1 MTTAGASDLDNIARE
16 YLGKLLERHR
26 LGASENDIRSAC
38 RDFLLHTGIAA
49 DEREIVTETRPAP
62 DSRRKVD
69 LYLRNTY
76 IEFKRSIMAGGVID
90 PEAIAQ
96 LDGYL
101 LENAQAGNGIQNGI
115 LTDGRHYLKRTVG
128 DHRRALN
135 PQAGH
140 RSFDRPEQ
148 GLRLYEYLHEI
159 IDTDAADLSPGPEN
173 LIAHFGQESA
183 VFQTATALLA
193 EAHRQNRDRP
203 TIAVKRKLWRELLQ
217 VAIGQNSVDDSESH
231 DWLYVRHTYL
241 TALVGLIVQAHFQI
255 DIARYAASDP
265 ANLLNGEI
273 LRQHTGLKGVTE
285 SDLFAWPLETGAPA
299 YLGVIANAVAKFN
312 WQHNSD
318 DLAATL
324 YQNAIAAD
332 ERKRMGEY
340 YTPQWLARAITS
352 ELITDP
358 INAKALDPACGSG
371 TFIAAAV
378 RHIIAHTPHLTP
390 AEQLAKLQRNITG
403 IDLHP
408 VAVQL
413 AKATWVIAAQ
423 DVIRKARQPGDTIA
437 APIHL
442 GDSMQLR
449 YDNSGLD
456 AQGYITLDTR
466 ETLTGQTGPV
476 EFRIPLTLARQ
487 TDKFDN
493 LMMAIAE
500 AIENG
505 DDTARILDRYSVTA
519 PAECQPIEAT
529 IANMTALHQINRNHV
544 WTYYLRNMTRPMV
557 IAADKVDAII
567 GNPPWLAYNQSADI
581 IREELRQL
589 SENRYQIW
597 AGGKNSP
604 HQDVAT
610 LFYCR
615 VVELYLKERGKIGM
629 VMPHSVLRTEHHL
642 KFRSGYYE
650 TKRRPRSR
658 AAKQGMSL
666 DFTVIAPWDLEKLQ
680 PNDFFPIASS
690 VVFARLPGYRGDAK
704 LHETFAKPLSPG
716 QVEIWSGPTD
726 TPQVRRTV
734 APLLHDDGEFKS
746 AYAAYTSQGPTITD
760 RRLFF
765 VSVSPNENWF
775 APPDT
780 YVTYPR
786 IGTLDKKDYS
796 VDELNGQIVSG
807 DNLFSVY
814 LGESVAPYVTLPPLT
829 AALPASRATM
839 TIPLDHSNCPGWA
852 DEKEFVRHT
861 GCEVDAQELDPNM
874 RARWEKMERLWEA
887 NRGKNDKK
895 SLTQRLNYQ
904 NILADQL
911 EYLAPT
917 FNPIDYADPANPVD
931 HTTVIDAASGSDTI
945 TAIPATN
952 AIDAASAID
961 APTVIPA
968 KAGIQTLHEAD
979 QVNPVWRPIRIAYT
993 TSGRPT
999 AALITDGKAII
1010 DTKLYQVTCR
1020 NLDEAYYLLAIINSV
1035 TLEQAVEDFRPKGQ
1049 FGARDLHKHLWKL
1062 PIPEYDADDESHV
1075 QLSRLGRC
1083 AAQLA
1088 QYQLESLAA
1097 RSGANRITADRVRAD
1112 LRNHWQPESQIAAR
1126 IETAVAQL
1134 LTPPQPPRRRL
1145 DTPAA
1150 AV

>member
-1 MTTAGASDLDNIARE
+1 MDEGKAMTTDGAAELDTIARE

-38 RDFLLHTGIAA
+38 RDFLRQTGIAG

-62 DSRRKVD
+62 DSRHKVD

-101 LENAQAGNGIQNGI
+101 LESAQAGLGIQNGI

-128 DHRRALN
+128 DHRRAVN
-135 PQAGH
+135 PQAAL
-140 RSFDRPEQ
+140 RIFDRPEQ
-148 GLRLYEYLHEI
+148 GLRLYEYLYEI
-159 IDTDAADLSPGPEN
+159 IDTNAAGLAPSPEN
-173 LIAHFGQESA
+173 LIAHFGQDSA
-183 VFQTATALLA
+183 VFRTATALLA

-255 DIARYAASDP
+255 DIARYAAADP

-285 SDLFAWPLETGAPA
+285 SDLFAWPLETGAPS
-299 YLGVIANAVAKFN
+299 YLGVIAQAVAKFN
-312 WQHNSD
+312 WEHNSD

-340 YTPQWLARAITS
+340 YTPQWLARAITN

-358 INAKALDPACGSG
+358 ADDKVLDPACGSG

-378 RHIIAHTPHLTP
+378 RHIIANTQLLTP

-466 ETLTGQTGPV
+466 ETLTGQSGPV

-493 LMMAIAE
+493 LMMAIAD

-519 PAECQPIEAT
+519 PAERQPLEAT

-581 IREELRQL
+581 IREELKQL

-597 AGGKNSP
+597 AGGKYAST
-604 HQDVAT
+604 QDVAA

-615 VVELYLKERGKIGM
+615 MVELYLKARGKIGM
-629 VMPHSVLRTEHHL
+629 VMPHSVLRTGQHL
-642 KFRSGYYE
+642 KFRGGYYE
-650 TKRRPRSR
+650 TKRRRGSR
-658 AAKQGMSL
+658 AAKQAISL
-666 DFTVIAPWDLEKLQ
+666 DFTVKAPWDLDNLD
-680 PNDFFPIASS
+680 PNDFFPIAGS
-690 VVFARLPGYRGDAK
+690 VIFAQSTGRRGDAEWHK
-704 LHETFAKPLSPG
+704 TAAKPLAPG
-716 QVEIWSGPTD
+716 RVEIWSGPTD
-726 TPQVRRTV
+726 TPQVQRPV
-734 APLLHDDGEFKS
+734 APLFHDSGAFHS
-746 AYAAYTSQGPTITD
+746 PYADRASEGPSIRD

-765 VSVSPNENWF
+765 VSVSPNENRF

-780 YVTYPR
+780 YVTHPR
-786 IGTLDKKDYS
+786 IGAFDKKTYS
-796 VDELNGQIVSG
+796 VEELNGQIVSG
-807 DNLFSVY
+807 DNLFRVY
-814 LGESVAPYVTLPPLT
+814 LGESLAPYVTLPPLT
-829 AALPASRATM
+829 AVLPASRATM
-839 TIPLDHSNCPGWA
+839 EIPLDHTNCPSRVY
-852 DEKEFVRHT
+852 DEELVRHIA
-861 GCEVDAQELDPNM
+861 CEVDAQELDPNM

-887 NRGKNDKK
+887 NRGKTDTK
-895 SLTQRLNYQ
+895 SLTQNLNWL
-904 NILADQL
+904 NKLARQL
-911 EYLAPT
+911 EYLRQLTIPMGL
-917 FNPIDYADPANPVD
+917 ADPDDYLNDATD
-931 HTTVIDAASGSDTI
+931 FDIAADFDAAEVIPT
-945 TAIPATN
+945 TNAIPATN
-952 AIDAASAID
+952 VIPTNAI
-961 APTVIPA
+961 PVHTVIPA
-968 KAGIQTLHEAD
+968 KAGIQTLDA
-979 QVNPVWRPIRIAYT
+979 VYNPNAVARPIRIAYT

-999 AALITDGKAII
+999 AALIGDNRAIV
-1010 DTKLYQVTCR
+1010 DETLYEVTCR
-1020 NLDEAYYLLAIINSV
+1020 DFDEAYYLLAIINSD
-1035 TLEQAVEDFRPKGQ
+1035 TLAKAAKPFCSTNWAKEIRS
-1049 FGARDLHKHLWKL
+1049 LHKHLWKL
-1062 PIPEYDADDESHV
+1062 PIPEYDAANESHV
-1075 QLSRLGRC
+1075 QLSRLGRR

-1097 RSGANRITADRVRAD
+1097 RIGANRLTADRVRAD
-1112 LRNHWQPESQIAAR
+1112 LRNHWQPESRIAAQ
-1126 IETAVAQL
+1126 IETAVARL
-1134 LTPPQPPRRRL
+1134 LTPP
-1145 DTPAA
+1145 
-1150 AV
+1150 

>member
-1 MTTAGASDLDNIARE
+1 MDSGKAMTTAGASGLDTIARE

-38 RDFLLHTGIAA
+38 RDFLRQTGIAG

-62 DSRRKVD
+62 DSRHKVD

-101 LENAQAGNGIQNGI
+101 LESAQAGLGIQNGI

-128 DHRRALN
+128 DHRRAVN

-140 RSFDRPEQ
+140 RIFDRPEQ
-148 GLRLYEYLHEI
+148 GLRLYEYLREI
-159 IDTDAADLSPGPEN
+159 IDTDAAGLAPSPEN

-183 VFQTATALLA
+183 VFRTATALLA

-241 TALVGLIVQAHFQI
+241 TALVGLMVQAHFQI
-255 DIARYAASDP
+255 DIARYAAADP

-299 YLGVIANAVAKFN
+299 YLGVIAQTVAKFN
-312 WQHNSD
+312 WEHNSD

-340 YTPQWLARAITS
+340 YTPQWLARTITN

-358 INAKALDPACGSG
+358 ADDKVLDPACGSG

-378 RHIIAHTPHLTP
+378 RHIIANTPQLTP

-466 ETLTGQTGPV
+466 ETLAGQSGPV

-493 LMMAIAE
+493 LMMEISD

-519 PAECQPIEAT
+519 PAERQPLEAT

-567 GNPPWLAYNQSADI
+567 GNPPWLTYSQSADI
-581 IREELRQL
+581 IREELKSL
-589 SENRYQIW
+589 SQNRYQIW
-597 AGGKNSP
+597 AGGSNAP

-610 LFYCR
+610 LFYCP
-615 VVELYLKERGKIGM
+615 VAELYLKAKGKIGM
-629 VMPHSVLRTEHHL
+629 VLPHSVLQNGHHL
-642 KFRSGYYE
+642 KFRKAYYE
-650 TKRRPRSR
+650 AKRPRGSR
-658 AAKQGMSL
+658 APKQAMSF
-666 DFTVIAPWDLEKLQ
+666 DFTVKPPWNLDNLD
-680 PNDFFPIASS
+680 PNDFFPIASC
-690 VVFARLPGYRGDAK
+690 VVFAQMPGYRGEAK
-704 LHETFAKPLSPG
+704 LHETAAKPLAPG

-726 TPQVRRTV
+726 TPQVKRTL
-734 APLLHDDGEFKS
+734 AKLTHNDGTFNS
-746 AYAAYTSQGPTITD
+746 PYATRANNGATIFD

-765 VSVSPNENWF
+765 VSVSPNENLF

-786 IGTLDKKDYS
+786 MGTQDKKTYS
-796 VDELNGQIVSG
+796 VEELNGQIVSG
-807 DNLFSVY
+807 DNLFRVY
-814 LGESVAPYVTLPPLT
+814 LGESLAPYVTLPSLT
-829 AALPASRATM
+829 AALPASRAAM
-839 TIPLDHSNCPGWA
+839 MIPLDHSRCPGWPNGGSI
-852 DEKEFVRHT
+852 RHT
-861 GCEVDAQELDPNM
+861 ACEVDAQELDPNM

-887 NRGKNDKK
+887 NRGKTDKK
-895 SLTQRLNYQ
+895 SLTQNLNWL
-904 NILADQL
+904 NKLSSQL
-911 EYLAPT
+911 EYLRQLV
-917 FNPIDYADPANPVD
+917 NPINP
-931 HTTVIDAASGSDTI
+931 
-945 TAIPATN
+945 AIPAN
-952 AIDAASAID
+952 RADAATAIGNATVVDAATPIDTTTANPTVTAID

-968 KAGIQTLHEAD
+968 KAGIQTLDTAD
-979 QVNPVWRPIRIAYT
+979 PANPVERPIRIAYT
-993 TSGRPT
+993 SSGRPT
-999 AALITDGKAII
+999 AALITDNQAIL
-1010 DTKLYQVTCR
+1010 DYKLFQVTCR
-1020 NLDEAYYLLAIINSV
+1020 NLDEAYYLLAIINSDALAKAAKPFC
-1035 TLEQAVEDFRPKGQ
+1035 TTNWAKEI
-1049 FGARDLHKHLWKL
+1049 RDLVKHLWML
-1062 PIPEYDADDESHV
+1062 PIPEYNGGNESHV
-1075 QLSRLGRC
+1075 HLSRLGRR

-1097 RSGANRITADRVRAD
+1097 RIGANRLTADRVRAD
-1112 LRNHWQPESQIAAR
+1112 LRNHWQPESQIAAQ
-1126 IETAVAQL
+1126 IETAAARL
-1134 LTPPQPPRRRL
+1134 LTPP
-1145 DTPAA
+1145 
-1150 AV
+1150 